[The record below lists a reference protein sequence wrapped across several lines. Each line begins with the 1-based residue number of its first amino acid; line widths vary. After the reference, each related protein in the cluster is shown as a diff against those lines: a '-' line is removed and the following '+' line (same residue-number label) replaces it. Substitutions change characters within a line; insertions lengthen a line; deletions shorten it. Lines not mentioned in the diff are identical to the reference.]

1 MDSVA
6 EYVYNS
12 RPDAEVMPHVV
23 EVWGGVM
30 GGGGTLARTDSP
42 SIMVQLLQFAWG

>member
-1 MDSVA
+1 MTTSVDGWFKNAIASDGEGLDNIA

-23 EVWGGVM
+23 EVLGV
-30 GGGGTLARTDSP
+30 G
-42 SIMVQLLQFAWG
+42 

>member
-30 GGGGTLARTDSP
+30 GGERLPELIRRR
-42 SIMVQLLQFAWG
+42 

>member
-6 EYVYNS
+6 EYVYES

-23 EVWGGVM
+23 EVVGWGD
-30 GGGGTLARTDSP
+30 GGGLSRETCVLS
-42 SIMVQLLQFAWG
+42 